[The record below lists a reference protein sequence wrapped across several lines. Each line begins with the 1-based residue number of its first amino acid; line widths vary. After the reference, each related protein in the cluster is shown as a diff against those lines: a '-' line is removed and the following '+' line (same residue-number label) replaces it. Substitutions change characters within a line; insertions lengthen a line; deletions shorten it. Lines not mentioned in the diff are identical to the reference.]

1 MRDKGG
7 TQRSRAGLA
16 SSVSAVQLGRSGT
29 GGDAEAEASLADANL
44 QTSASLPTLHASTAP
59 TQREPAKGVRA
70 ARRQASVGK
79 ASGKPSGKPS
89 ASKAPMSKASMSKA
103 SVRTATLGASASAP
117 LAAAPHAAAP
127 TLQTLPLASR
137 GLSRADLRTWESR
150 DHMLA
155 AKSYHNEWTVL
166 HPRAPPDTPLQPRT
180 PLTPPCVPSHT
191 LTHPHTPLHTLT
203 PLASSSR
210 AHGAPLGA
218 PPRAATPP

>member
-89 ASKAPMSKASMSKA
+89 AIKAPMSKASMSKA

-117 LAAAPHAAAP
+117 LAAAPHAAAPHAAAP

-180 PLTPPCVPSHT
+180 PLTPPYTPLRPLTHPHTPSHT
-191 LTHPHTPLHTLT
+191 LTHPYTPLH
-203 PLASSSR
+203 P
-210 AHGAPLGA
+210 
-218 PPRAATPP
+218 